1 MGDSTSFLV
10 ARSLELIADHQA
22 ASGAYVASPN
32 FGPYA
37 YSWLRD
43 GAFIADAMSRHGR
56 IDSAEAFFG
65 WCAGILTDRRE
76 QVERLIAAAEVGQ
89 PASAAEHLHTRYTL
103 DGAESDEPWENFQ
116 LDGYGTWLWALVAH
130 VRRHGR
136 PCDHLLDG
144 VELSTRYIAACWREP
159 SYDWWEEHAQHRHTS
174 TLASIH
180 GGLTAVRDWGA
191 VDRRVRERAAT
202 AAEAIHQVVADVG
215 VHDGH
220 LTKWLGATEVD
231 ASLIACATPFRLYDP
246 SDEVMRAT
254 VARIEREL
262 APGGVHRYLDDTYY
276 GGGEWVLLA
285 GFLGWYHAEAGD
297 TDRANDLLVWMAA
310 QANGDGELPEQ
321 VDTHLLHPDRKAEW
335 DERWGP
341 IASPLLWSHAMFLT
355 LASVLDAA
363 EDPMYATTDEVPL

>member
-1 MGDSTSFLV
+1 
-10 ARSLELIADHQA
+10 
-22 ASGAYVASPN
+22 
-32 FGPYA
+32 
-37 YSWLRD
+37 
-43 GAFIADAMSRHGR
+43 
-56 IDSAEAFFG
+56 
-65 WCAGILTDRRE
+65 
-76 QVERLIAAAEVGQ
+76 
-89 PASAAEHLHTRYTL
+89 
-103 DGAESDEPWENFQ
+103 
-116 LDGYGTWLWALVAH
+116 
-130 VRRHGR
+130 
-136 PCDHLLDG
+136 
-144 VELSTRYIAACWREP
+144 
-159 SYDWWEEHAQHRHTS
+159 
-174 TLASIH
+174 
-180 GGLTAVRDWGA
+180 
-191 VDRRVRERAAT
+191 RVRERAAT

-321 VDTHLLHPDRKAEW
+321 V
-335 DERWGP
+335 
-341 IASPLLWSHAMFLT
+341 
-355 LASVLDAA
+355 
-363 EDPMYATTDEVPL
+363 